1 MYRKVYSYITLI
13 ISTDKLF
20 ERISQIHSKIPLTES
35 FSYVIVAGQM
45 TGNIIQK
52 KIFITDTFL

>member
-1 MYRKVYSYITLI
+1 MYRKFYSYITLI

-20 ERISQIHSKIPLTES
+20 ERISQIHSKIRLTES
-35 FSYVIVAGQM
+35 FSYIIVSGQM
-45 TGNIIQK
+45 TRNIIQQ